1 MVHLSYPYMITE
13 KTTALTTADGK
24 QISVHGPQEGMY
36 KWYMRVGLLPL
47 RENWLS
53 IVKHGGPGEGFHWE
67 HRTYTLVCGKSPP
80 SARLQLGLCSLGA
93 VSFLSFRSV
102 AELPAPS
109 YSPAIRVDV

>member
-1 MVHLSYPYMITE
+1 MVHESWAPASE
-13 KTTALTTADGK
+13 
-24 QISVHGPQEGMY
+24 
-36 KWYMRVGLLPL
+36 
-47 RENWLS
+47 RELVIHREAWC
-53 IVKHGGPGEGFHWE
+53 PGEGFHWE

-80 SARLQLGLCSLGA
+80 SAGLQLGLCSLGT